1 MSDKASTDEKDPEL
15 GDDLPGA
22 LKLAYKPVGILSG
35 IIGGAIASQVFGLVW
50 KQISKEPHTPQAL
63 SRAYG
68 TREVLLAAT
77 IQGALFGLIRTAV
90 DRYGMKAYHR
100 FVDKPRPGR
109 R

>member
-1 MSDKASTDEKDPEL
+1 MSQKTTDPEI

-22 LKLAYKPVGILSG
+22 LKIAYKPVGIVSG
-35 IIGGAIASQVFGLVW
+35 MLGGLVASQVFGVIW

-63 SRAYG
+63 SRAYS

-100 FVDKPRPGR
+100 FVDKPRPASR
-109 R
+109 